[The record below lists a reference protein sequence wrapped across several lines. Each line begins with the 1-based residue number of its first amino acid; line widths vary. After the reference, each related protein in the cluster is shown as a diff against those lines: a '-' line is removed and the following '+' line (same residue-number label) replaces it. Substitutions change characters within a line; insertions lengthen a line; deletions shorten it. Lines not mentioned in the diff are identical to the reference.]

1 MNIKHTTTW
10 PQRRWQ
16 YCTVC
21 IFMYFCW
28 PKWLQ
33 NFLFTMTDSIWVFIY
48 FFRCPKILGN
58 RRGSRGFLRGSE
70 VSGRPW
76 FVGETTVGFVGC
88 WYVVT
93 FFFLF
98 LTGIVTNKRPS
109 QEMRHFTFQW
119 RIFDL
124 ESDGSHLA
132 CQNTWNH
139 VWRNPWRKP
148 LIWMGFFPSEVILE
162 GLGKWTNSQLCK
174 HTSVG
179 GCSVWCFFPSGCWL
193 LMRLLIWFF
202 LFGNNTPRCPRCP
215 KCVLFFISERC
226 WDSLF
231 SIPAILEL
239 PLFQEKIHLYNP
251 IYT

>member
-1 MNIKHTTTW
+1 
-10 PQRRWQ
+10 
-16 YCTVC
+16 
-21 IFMYFCW
+21 
-28 PKWLQ
+28 
-33 NFLFTMTDSIWVFIY
+33 MTDSIWVFIY

-148 LIWMGFFPSEVILE
+148 LSWMGFFPSEVILE

-179 GCSVWCFFPSGCWL
+179 GCSVWCFSLQDVDDWCGCW
-193 LMRLLIWFF
+193 FDFSF
-202 LFGNNTPRCPRCP
+202 LEIILQDVQD
-215 KCVLFFISERC
+215 VLSVFCFSFLNDVGTRF
-226 WDSLF
+226 F